1 MMRARMFIVGAV
13 VAAATAAA
21 GAERPRLETNERYIG
36 EVSRQGDLDLTKL
49 KDVFAFVLGSLPD
62 RVNVY
67 PTENYYYFW
76 FYADA
81 VRYAGNIRIEIADK
95 VEPEL
100 HFTYYEDF
108 TDWNENTP
116 VEHAVLGKADGVEVE
131 KLERLVYRVSYGGKS
146 VVFTLNDLSAVK
158 PPPAAVAPGEK
169 YIGPVFDES
178 GVRFFL
184 LFNEKLKIFAFVL
197 DETVP
202 VAERFFPLPRADR
215 MLIGRRTGFA
225 FYRDHLRERKILVG
239 AFEGNVRLNNYFD
252 GPFDQLPDNFIEGE
266 ILRDAILAVSPELKG
281 KIDRFGSE
289 PSGDARYPIMPY
301 LNYKRLDDLR
311 VIDRCAEARKSAAD
325 YYGCFST
332 NERTGQP
339 MALGS
344 RPPKSQRRVK

>member
-1 MMRARMFIVGAV
+1 MFLIGAA
-13 VAAATAAA
+13 VAAATAATA
-21 GAERPRLETNERYIG
+21 ATAAERPRLETNERYIG
-36 EVSRQGDLDLTKL
+36 EVSRKSDIDLTKL

-95 VEPEL
+95 AEPEL
-100 HFTYYEDF
+100 HFAYYEDF
-108 TDWNENTP
+108 TDWNEDTP

-131 KLERLVYRVSYGGKS
+131 KLERLVYRVSYGAKS
-146 VVFTLNDLSAVK
+146 VVFALNDLSAVK
-158 PPPAAVAPGEK
+158 PPAAAVAPGEK

-184 LFNEKLKIFAFVL
+184 FFNEKLKLFAFVL

-215 MLIGRRTGFA
+215 ILIGRRTGFA
-225 FYRDHLRERKILVG
+225 FYRDHLRERKVLVG

-266 ILRDAILAVSPELKG
+266 ILRDAILAVSPEMRG
-281 KIDRFGSE
+281 RIDRLGSE
-289 PSGDARYPIMPY
+289 PSGDARYPVMPY

-311 VIDRCAEARKSAAD
+311 VIDRCAAAKKAAPD
-325 YYGCFST
+325 YYACFSN
-332 NERTGQP
+332 NERTGLP
-339 MALGS
+339 EALGN
-344 RPPKSQRRVK
+344 RPPKSQRRAK

>member
-146 VVFTLNDLSAVK
+146 VVFALNDLSTVK
-158 PPPAAVAPGEK
+158 PPAAAVAPGEK

>member
-1 MMRARMFIVGAV
+1 MMRARMFLIGAV
-13 VAAATAAA
+13 VAAATVA
-21 GAERPRLETNERYIG
+21 GAAERPRLETNERYIG
-36 EVSRQGDLDLTKL
+36 EVSRQSDLDLSKL
-49 KDVFAFVLGSLPD
+49 KDVFAFVLGSLPE

-67 PTENYYYFW
+67 PTENYYYFS

-81 VRYAGNIRIEIADK
+81 VRYAGNIRLEIADK
-95 VEPEL
+95 AEPEL

-108 TDWNENTP
+108 TDWNDDTP
-116 VEHAVLGKADGVEVE
+116 VQHVVLGKADGVGVE
-131 KLERLVYRVSYGGKS
+131 KLERLVYRVSYGGTS
-146 VVFTLNDLSAVK
+146 VVFALNDLSTVK
-158 PPPAAVAPGEK
+158 PPAAAVAPGEQ

-184 LFNEKLKIFAFVL
+184 FFNEKLKLFAYVL

-215 MLIGRRTGFA
+215 LLIGRRTGFA
-225 FYRDHLRERKILVG
+225 FYRDHLRERKLLVG
-239 AFEGNVRLNNYFD
+239 VFEGNVRLNNYFD

-266 ILRDAILAVSPELKG
+266 ILRDAILAVAPELRG

-311 VIDRCAEARKSAAD
+311 VIDRCAAGRKAAPD
-325 YYGCFST
+325 YYACFST

-339 MALGS
+339 MALGN
-344 RPPKSQRRVK
+344 RPPKSQRRAR